1 MVNESPVPA
10 FSAPLASHE
19 GGQRHLVAGFS
30 SSGDY
35 SYRGCDEFAPVA
47 SPKSILDLT
56 DSAQD
61 NEAALLPARSV
72 VREGHVNMC
81 DQENR

>member
-19 GGQRHLVAGFS
+19 GEQRHLVAGFS

-35 SYRGCDEFAPVA
+35 PYRGCDDFAPA
-47 SPKSILDLT
+47 AGPKSILDLI

-61 NEAALLPARSV
+61 NQVALLTASSV
-72 VREGHVNMC
+72 VRGGV
-81 DQENR
+81 